1 MQERRKTLRRQAD
14 NAVKERVRELEAQIV
29 ELGGRKELR
38 RKRRHVIRHTCQVR
52 IQMLIGHAAG
62 YSNDWDFDAVAIPGR
77 LLDLNT
83 DGAQLFTKQRLE
95 TGQHL
100 RLAIKL
106 RNGQEIHM
114 PADIRW
120 VRHLPEKG
128 GFCAGVAFNGLADAD
143 SRIVTAFLQELDAS
157 AGF

>member
-1 MQERRKTLRRQAD
+1 MQERRKALRRESDKALID
-14 NAVKERVRELEAQIV
+14 RVRELETRFA
-29 ELGGRKELR
+29 EFAEKKECK
-38 RKRRHVIRHTCQVR
+38 RKRRHVIRHTCKVK

-83 DGAQLFTKQRLE
+83 DGAQLFTKQRFE

-100 RLAIKL
+100 RLTIEL
-106 RNGQEIHM
+106 RDGARIHA

-120 VRHLPEKG
+120 VRDLPEKG
-128 GFCAGVAFNGLADAD
+128 GFCSGVAFKGLANAD
-143 SRIVTAFLQELDAS
+143 RKAVTAFLRELDAS